1 MDEKNLN
8 EFNSRCGNC
17 RYFQKYYLNKGNR
30 FAPSF
35 RGRYTNKNL
44 TRKARNALLSDTYV
58 CECWEKDDY
67 VKQEKTKAIEWSLRD
82 IAKKLDII
90 AQSLSIDL

>member
-1 MDEKNLN
+1 M
-8 EFNSRCGNC
+8 
-17 RYFQKYYLNKGNR
+17 
-30 FAPSF
+30 
-35 RGRYTNKNL
+35 
-44 TRKARNALLSDTYV
+44 SDTYV